1 VSGQLRRELGLAD
14 AVAIGLGAIIGAGI
28 FVVSGVAAGVAGPA
42 FLVSLM
48 IAGAVATANALSSA
62 QLAAVFPQSGGT
74 YEYAYRLLHP
84 WAGFAAGWLFLAS
97 KVAAAGTVALGLG
110 EYLAP
115 LLPGVPPRALAV
127 LAVGAFT
134 LLNRRGVRRS
144 SRVNLIIVGLT
155 MLTLASYAVLAL
167 PRVSSDLL
175 RPFAPGGARA
185 ILHAAAL
192 LFFAYTGYARIAT
205 LGEEV
210 RDPAET
216 IPRAIIIT
224 IVLAIALYAAVA
236 LAAVGTVGSAVLS
249 ASGAPIA
256 SAAEQVLGSRF
267 ALVVRASAATAML
280 GVLLSQLLAQ
290 SRMLFAM
297 ARRGDMPRVF
307 AHVDARHGV
316 PDRAVLAVGAL
327 SALVAATGAL
337 AGVAAAAA
345 FTILCYYA
353 LANLAALRLP
363 AAQKRFPDA
372 VAVFGLAGCAGL
384 AAFLDLTTM
393 LVGLMLLAVGAAWRF
408 ALLALRRPR

>member
-1 VSGQLRRELGLAD
+1 MNRQLRRELRLAD

-42 FLVSLM
+42 FLVSLLL
-48 IAGAVATANALSSA
+48 AGAVAAANALSSA
-62 QLAAVFPQSGGT
+62 QLAAAFPQSGGT
-74 YEYAYRLLHP
+74 YEYGYRLLHP

-97 KVAAAGTVALGLG
+97 KTAAAGTVALGLA

-127 LAVGAFT
+127 LAVAAFT
-134 LLNRRGVRRS
+134 LLNRRGVRGS
-144 SRVNLIIVGLT
+144 SRVNLVIVALT
-155 MLTLASYAVLAL
+155 MLTLASYAAFAL
-167 PRVSSDLL
+167 PRVSSELL

-185 ILHAAAL
+185 VLHAAAL
-192 LFFAYTGYARIAT
+192 LFFAYTGYARVAT

-216 IPRAIIIT
+216 IPRAIIVT
-224 IVLAIALYAAVA
+224 IVLAIVLYAAVA

-256 SAAEQVLGSRF
+256 TAADQVLGSGF
-267 ALVVRASAATAML
+267 ALIVRVGAVTAML
-280 GVLLSQLLAQ
+280 SVMLSQLLAQ

-297 ARRGDMPRVF
+297 ARRGDMPRFF

-316 PDRAVLAVGAL
+316 PDRAVLAVGAV
-327 SALVAATGAL
+327 STIIAATGAL

-363 AAQKRFPDA
+363 SAQKRFPDA
-372 VAVFGLAGCAGL
+372 VAAFGLAGCAVL
-384 AAFLDLTTM
+384 ALFLDRTTL
-393 LVGLMLLAVGAAWRF
+393 LVGLIVLAVGAAWRF
-408 ALLALRRPR
+408 AFLELRRPR